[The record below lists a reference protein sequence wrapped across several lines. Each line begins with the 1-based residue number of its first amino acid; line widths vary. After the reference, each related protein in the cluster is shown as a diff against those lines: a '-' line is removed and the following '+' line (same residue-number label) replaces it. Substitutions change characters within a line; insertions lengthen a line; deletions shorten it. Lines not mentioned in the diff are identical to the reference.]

1 MRYTTII
8 DIREIPKVY
17 RNKNARLLYLHLVL
31 ASGYHNEDRD
41 LADLSL
47 REMAWQTGLTL
58 SAIRN
63 AVKALMGAHL
73 ITREGEYWRITKFVL
88 AQAIEKRVTTAKK
101 QQEAE
106 TRARID
112 EEAAARERQLAE
124 DRERTERLR
133 AAGKTSFMA
142 WYEQQLQKAAQGD
155 AEAQNKVN
163 NKRWQSMYQ
172 EQSEAIKKQQ
182 QKL

>member
-41 LADLSL
+41 LVDLSL

-63 AVKALMGAHL
+63 AIRALQVAHL
-73 ITREGEYWRITKFVL
+73 ITKEGDYWRITKFVL

-112 EEAAARERQLAE
+112 EEAAARERQRAE
-124 DRERTERLR
+124 DRERTERLF

-142 WYEQQLQKAAQGD
+142 YFEEQQKKAAQGD
-155 AEAQNKVN
+155 AEALKTIT
-163 NKRWQSMYQ
+163 NKRWQTMYK
-172 EQSEAIKKQQ
+172 EQSEAMLKREEKV
-182 QKL
+182 

>member
-1 MRYTTII
+1 MRYTTVI
-8 DIREIPKVY
+8 DIRDFPKVY

-63 AVKALMGAHL
+63 AIRALLGAHL
-73 ITREGEYWRITKFVL
+73 ITKEGDCWRITKFVL

-112 EEAAARERQLAE
+112 EEAATRERQLAE
-124 DRERTERLR
+124 DRERNERLR
-133 AAGKTSFMA
+133 AAGKTSFMS
-142 WYEQQLQKAAQGD
+142 WYEEQLQKAAQGD
-155 AEAQNKVN
+155 AEAQKSIT
-163 NKRWQSMYQ
+163 NKRWQTMYKQ
-172 EQSEAIKKQQ
+172 QSEAMLKS
-182 QKL
+182 QKSQ